1 MTARLAVARPDGLGR
16 LFIGQ
21 VHYQLLLLV
30 RTPRAIVAGV
40 LLPLVLLV
48 VRGNRDSRAMV
59 DLVAGL
65 VSLAVIS
72 TAYLTHAAGLVTA
85 REDGVLRRWHATPL
99 PRWCYFAGRIAATVV
114 LAVASTAATVV
125 AGATLYRVSLRIA
138 TVVSLLIA
146 VVLGALAVA
155 TVGTAATAVIPST
168 DSAQPLLALSFYPVI
183 ILSGVFGSLGDQ
195 PRWLTTLVSYLPAR
209 PIIDAAAHALRHT
222 SSGLTLMTGH
232 ALTVLAAWTG
242 VGLLAAMHLFRWD
255 PHTPAGR
262 GLRQPI
268 IGRADRSSRR

>member
-1 MTARLAVARPDGLGR
+1 MTARLAGARPDGLGR

-30 RTPRAIVAGV
+30 RTPRAIFAGL

-48 VRGNRDSRAMV
+48 VRGNHQDSRAMV
-59 DLVAGL
+59 NLVAGL

-85 REDGVLRRWHATPL
+85 REDGVLRRWRATPL

-114 LAVASTAATVV
+114 LAVASAAATVV
-125 AGATLYRVSLRIA
+125 AGATVYHVSLHTA

-146 VVLGALAVA
+146 VVLGALAMA

-183 ILSGVFGSLGDQ
+183 IFSGVFGSLGDQ

-209 PIIDAAAHALRHT
+209 PIIDAAARALRHT
-222 SSGLTLMTGH
+222 SSGLTLMTRH
-232 ALTVLAAWTG
+232 DLTVLAAWTG

-255 PHTPAGR
+255 PRTLAGR
-262 GLRQPI
+262 RP
-268 IGRADRSSRR
+268 RRSAFPP